1 MTMRTRLNAVLAV
14 LVAATVWGALVA
26 GSQAYP
32 LPSALEKSWT
42 LEVSYR
48 TPRPI
53 LVADA
58 DGTPHWYWYLPYTVV
73 NRSNAD
79 RMFVPEVLVA
89 GDGGAVVHANQDIP
103 VHVFSA
109 IKARLNDR
117 YLVDPVKAVGKLLQ
131 GDDNALDSVAIWP
144 AAEKPGVRLRIF
156 FGGLSGETEAV
167 KNPVTGQEMPQL
179 SKTLMLEYQTPGK
192 PPTPAE
198 QPVLFESGTWVMR

>member
-14 LVAATVWGALVA
+14 LVAATVLGAWA
-26 GSQAYP
+26 QGSQGYP
-32 LPSALEKSWT
+32 LPAALEKSWT

-53 LVADA
+53 LVADP
-58 DGTPHWYWYLPYTVV
+58 DGTPHWYWYLPYTLV
-73 NRSNAD
+73 NRTGED

-89 GDGGAVVHANQDIP
+89 SDCGQPLHANQDVP
-103 VHVFSA
+103 THVFTA

-117 YLVDPVKAVGKLLQ
+117 YLVDPVRAVGKLLQ
-131 GDDNALDSVAIWP
+131 GDDNALDSVVIWP
-144 AAEKPGVRLRIF
+144 APAQPGVHLRIF
-156 FGGLSGETEAV
+156 FGGLSGETQPVA
-167 KNPVTGQEMPQL
+167 NPVTGQDMPQL

-198 QPVLFESGTWVMR
+198 HPVLFESATWVMR